1 VFSEER
7 QPPPLTCSS
16 TYYIMESG
24 SEMFMA
30 CIKTTSLRTSSFLG
44 ARHLKR
50 VDIDYREEV

>member
-1 VFSEER
+1 
-7 QPPPLTCSS
+7 
-16 TYYIMESG
+16 MESG